1 MNYNSEYNMILNN
14 YFDDKFG
21 NIDTNYIDFLKKTRS
36 SLLRNKAKG
45 LFVDFSCNLK
55 QDVTLNNEKLN
66 LETIMQLLLNSNNI
80 NAVNYGR
87 FLYNLVYKLNVIP
100 NDVMIK
106 IIYESISL
114 DNNQITTTSKMD
126 EIESLSNSC
135 MLNLLYRNK
144 QDMLAT
150 NLMKKM
156 INNNLEEEE
165 EFNLLVQT
173 LLLKNNSENDMLT
186 YVISAYKEAY
196 KNGDKK
202 ITMDNLRKMLIL
214 SEMYGLKF
222 KSSSNSSYWS
232 ETDNTVYLEKSTCGS
247 FTVFHEFGHAIDT
260 YFNQRKHGKK
270 EKIYE
275 RAREHA
281 LSCPYLTEEIIKLN
295 IYVSERKSIAQ
306 QEYNNTLLRKYGSI
320 ENAHKEF
327 YNYAKYM
334 INNYGIDS
342 ILNLYGISGTTRKKV
357 LENYQNGMLDLNHIA
372 YLLMETDMMNYS
384 MKVNYDLPECAM
396 LDIIA
401 AVFKNNQFVINNQLH
416 FLAIGHDSNYF
427 HSYKDASMSEIM
439 ANYNAIKVSG
449 REDLINRIRTIFG
462 DEFINIIESYYHT
475 SQNTKD
481 VSIAK

>member
-214 SEMYGLKF
+214 SEMYGF
-222 KSSSNSSYWS
+222 
-232 ETDNTVYLEKSTCGS
+232 E
-247 FTVFHEFGHAIDT
+247 
-260 YFNQRKHGKK
+260 
-270 EKIYE
+270 
-275 RAREHA
+275 
-281 LSCPYLTEEIIKLN
+281 
-295 IYVSERKSIAQ
+295 
-306 QEYNNTLLRKYGSI
+306 
-320 ENAHKEF
+320 
-327 YNYAKYM
+327 
-334 INNYGIDS
+334 
-342 ILNLYGISGTTRKKV
+342 
-357 LENYQNGMLDLNHIA
+357 
-372 YLLMETDMMNYS
+372 
-384 MKVNYDLPECAM
+384 
-396 LDIIA
+396 
-401 AVFKNNQFVINNQLH
+401 
-416 FLAIGHDSNYF
+416 
-427 HSYKDASMSEIM
+427 
-439 ANYNAIKVSG
+439 
-449 REDLINRIRTIFG
+449 RTIC
-462 DEFINIIESYYHT
+462 ISHT
-475 SQNTKD
+475 
-481 VSIAK
+481 V